1 MKQKRTTHY
10 CLNKE
15 CEWTET
21 SHEMR
26 DGMKCP
32 KCKGPI
38 MSKPLIDAIVVSST
52 RPILRETMT
61 IQSYGCLHEVDKE
74 EWMKEFNKSMGIG
87 IQKNIRMSG
96 KIQ

>member
-21 SHEMR
+21 SHKMC

-32 KCKGPI
+32 KCKGHF
-38 MSKPLIDAIVVSST
+38 MSKPLIDAIVVGST
-52 RPILRETMT
+52 PPITMT
-61 IQSYGCLHEVDKE
+61 IQSYGCLHEVDRE
-74 EWMKEFNKSMGIG
+74 EWMKEFNKSTGIV
-87 IQKNIRMSG
+87 IRKNNRMSG